1 MADIYLVGQVA
12 RVSWTLTDPDGAP
25 VDPGSLTLKTRLAT
39 GPVTSMA
46 YGIDAAIV
54 RDGTG
59 RYHADLPLV
68 AAGKLYY
75 RLEAGAANAGAD
87 EGCIVVAAGR
97 FP

>member
-12 RVSWTLTDPDGAP
+12 RISWTLTDPDGAP
-25 VDPGSLTLKTRLAT
+25 VDPGSLILKTRLAAGAVST
-39 GPVTSMA
+39 LA
-46 YGIDAAIV
+46 FGIDAAIV

-59 RYHADLPLV
+59 RYHADLPLT
-68 AAGKLYY
+68 AAGRLYY

-97 FP
+97 F